1 MSTESSTTTQDL
13 ENLSKAEQRE
23 KGRFPLLVAGMVAPK
38 PGKRA
43 TSGHGV
49 GMLITWLHK
58 AAMKA
63 RNDMLEQAKS
73 YTKTAK
79 AKATLHVGQ
88 LNDSLKQQQTTWAAT
103 LQQLKA
109 L

>member
-1 MSTESSTTTQDL
+1 MD
-13 ENLSKAEQRE
+13 KAEQRE

-63 RNDMLEQAKS
+63 RNDMLERAKG
-73 YTKTAK
+73 YCKQAK
-79 AKATLHVGQ
+79 AKAVLKAGQ
-88 LNDSLKQQQTTWAAT
+88 LHDMLKEQRATWTAT
-103 LQQLKA
+103 VQQLKM